1 MARKNQQVKNQ
12 EVETDMETQEI
23 EQAFEEIVQ
32 TVNQITATLEETEVQ
47 ALETQAQEVPT
58 LEVQETPTLVEAQT
72 EEIKVPKQ
80 KSAGSIIR
88 EIFLSLLDKNLI
100 SEDILCELTSAAA
113 TKQNLKIRYAFLKEY
128 NSELGIKEQILVNGR
143 PRYTSKPIIE
153 LFGKQYLITNDF
165 YKRNI
170 EDFKNW
176 AAKIEESVGTQN
188 V

>member
-32 TVNQITATLEETEVQ
+32 TVNQIAATLEETETEVQEVQ
-47 ALETQAQEVPT
+47 A
-58 LEVQETPTLVEAQT
+58 LEVQETQIEETLVEET
-72 EEIKVPKQ
+72 KVEKQ

-100 SEDILCELTSAAA
+100 SEEILCELTSAAM

-170 EDFKNW
+170 EDFKAW
-176 AAKIEESVGTQN
+176 AAKIEESVGTEN